1 MHSGTER
8 GERGRGRGRG
18 GRERELVVEDT
29 DKRKSFTNI
38 IGLEYTE
45 EYIWSS
51 FLISGL

>member
-1 MHSGTER
+1 MREESE
-8 GERGRGRGRG
+8 GEGEGEG
-18 GRERELVVEDT
+18 GERELVVEDT